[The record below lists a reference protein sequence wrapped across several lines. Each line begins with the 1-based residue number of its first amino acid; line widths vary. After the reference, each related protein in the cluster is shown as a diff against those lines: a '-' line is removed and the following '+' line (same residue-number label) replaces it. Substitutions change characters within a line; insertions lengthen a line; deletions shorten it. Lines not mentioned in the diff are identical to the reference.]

1 MANGLFGGGDG
12 SVNNPYFVEDAQDL
26 NSVRNY
32 SGKYFRQ
39 VTDIDLSSYAN
50 WLPITSDN
58 HYNGNGYKIIN
69 LKINRPTENYIGLFS
84 SYGNLSYINLV
95 NCDVTGNM
103 YVGGLVGMYQKSNGT
118 IHNCQVSGHVK
129 GYAHV
134 GLLVGNHENGRIDKC
149 LTEGEVTANS
159 SAGGLLGRNQSSSGG
174 ISNSVCLASKINR
187 LNGSYDTYFGDIVG
201 EKSGTIT
208 NCYSIET
215 LQFVQL

>member
-12 SVNNPYFVEDAQDL
+12 SVNNPYLAEDAQDL
-26 NSVRNY
+26 NAVRNY
-32 SGKYFRQ
+32 SGKYFKQ

-50 WLPITSDN
+50 WLPIASEN

-84 SYGNLSYINLV
+84 MYGNLSYINLV

-103 YVGGLVGMYQKSNGT
+103 YVGGLVGMYSTLNGT
-118 IHNCQVSGHVK
+118 IHNCRVSGNVK
-129 GYAHV
+129 GAGHV
-134 GLLVGNHENGRIDKC
+134 GMLCGNHSNGVIDKC
-149 LTEGEVTANS
+149 VTIGVVEGTQSVGGIIGRS
-159 SAGGLLGRNQSSSGG
+159 QAGSGG
-174 ISNSVCLASKINR
+174 IKNSVCLIDFIKRTA
-187 LNGSYDTYFGDIVG
+187 GSSNTLFADIVG